1 MQKIHGHYNKTENAN
16 FLIICARFNELIV
29 QKLEQGAIDML
40 NRHGVKSEQ
49 ITVCYVP
56 GAFELPLI
64 AQKAAVSKKYDAIIA
79 LGAVIKG
86 STAHFDVVVTEQAKG
101 LAQVALKHDIPVLNG
116 VLTAYSIEQ
125 ALERA
130 GTKAGNK
137 GAEVALAALE
147 MVSLIKEFS

>member
-147 MVSLIKEFS
+147 MVSLIKKFS